1 MLDRPKFPDRLL
13 QAAAPFL
20 FVVLWSA
27 AYVAIR
33 FGLPDISPLFFLT
46 IRFALATA
54 ALVAIVALFR
64 LPWASAK
71 GIWHHL
77 VIAGVLINAFY
88 LSGAYLALQHINAA
102 TMALIAALHPLLTAS
117 MARQLL
123 GEVMRPIQWIGLALG
138 LAGVVLAVGGK
149 AVQVDSLIGA
159 LIGFG
164 GVACLALG
172 TIHYRKYCRGADL
185 MVANTVQS
193 FAAGVVCA
201 LLAWSFE
208 DIRVVWSTEVFVSL
222 FYLAIVSSVGVLALL
237 MFMLR
242 RNQAGK
248 VASNFYLIPG
258 VTALIGWLALGET
271 LTGLAFTGFLIASLG
286 VWLAHREKPRLHPD
300 HAVKRK

>member
-1 MLDRPKFPDRLL
+1 MSDTPKNPDRLL

-33 FGLPDISPLFFLT
+33 IGLPDISPLFFLT

-54 ALVAIVALFR
+54 ALVTIVALFR

-88 LSGAYLALQHINAA
+88 LSGAYLALQYINAA
-102 TMALIAALHPLLTAS
+102 TMALIAALHPMVTALLAGP
-117 MARQLL
+117 LL
-123 GEVMRPIQWIGLALG
+123 NEHMRALQWLGLGLG
-138 LAGVVLAVGGK
+138 LAGVVLVVGEG
-149 AVQVDSLIGA
+149 VQVDSIVGA
-159 LIGFG
+159 LVGFG
-164 GVACLALG
+164 GVVCLGLG
-172 TIHYRKYCRGADL
+172 TIHYRKHCRGANL

-193 FAAGVVCA
+193 FAAFIVCA
-201 LLAWSFE
+201 ILAWSFE
-208 DIRVVWSTEVFVSL
+208 DVRVVWSVEVFASL
-222 FYLAIVSSVGVLALL
+222 FYLAFVSSIGVLGLL

-258 VTALIGWLALGET
+258 VTAIIGWLALGET
-271 LTGLAFTGFLIASLG
+271 LTGLAFSGFLIASLG
-286 VWLAHREKPRLHPD
+286 VWLAHREKLGVPRSD
-300 HAVKRK
+300 QTET